1 MNKCV
6 TSNASRR
13 EFLRQASALSIAGT
27 ATPFALNLASI
38 GAASAQ
44 VAGGYKALVCVF
56 LYGANDGHNTV
67 VPYDVANYQKYF
79 VGRQDIGWLTSALT
93 PLNTITPLPNG
104 LQLSLPTGPLAPLAT
119 LFDQQKC
126 AIVANVGPLIQPTT
140 RTNFQTPGYPLP
152 PKLFSHNDQQSVWQA
167 SAPEGATYG
176 WGGRIGDLL
185 ASQNGSSIF
194 TCLNVSG
201 NAVFLS
207 GQQVQPFQ
215 LDATQGAV
223 GFSALAGGTPTLYG
237 SAAASTALRTVLTRN
252 RTHLFEN
259 ETVKVNTRSIDA
271 NTALAAALAGAPAL
285 TPPAGNSLATQL
297 AMVAKVISVRAALG
311 AARQVFLVSMG
322 GYDTHSAQ
330 VTTQTNLLSQL
341 ASAISFFQST
351 MDGMGTA
358 NDVTLFT
365 ASDFGRTLIENGDGS
380 DHGWGSHHFV
390 VGGAVKGKEIYGA
403 FPDLTLNVS
412 TDAGNGRLIPTTSVE
427 QYAATMAKWMGVTD
441 ANLPVILPNLI
452 NFSQQNLG
460 FMN

>member
-1 MNKCV
+1 MTTK
-6 TSNASRR
+6 ASRR

-27 ATPFALNLASI
+27 AAPFALNLASI

-44 VAGGYKALVCVF
+44 MTGGYKALVCVF

-67 VPYDVANYQKYF
+67 VPFDAANYSKYS
-79 VGRQDIGWLTSALT
+79 VGRQGIAWNQATQLTQLVPLT
-93 PLNTITPLPNG
+93 PLPGG
-104 LQLSLPTGPLAPLAT
+104 LQLSLPTPLAPLVT

-126 AIVANVGPLIQPTT
+126 AIVSNVGPLIQPTT
-140 RTNFQTPGYPLP
+140 RTQFQTPGYPLP
-152 PKLFSHNDQQSVWQA
+152 PKLFSHNDQQSVWQS
-167 SAPEGATYG
+167 SAPEGAKYG

-185 ASQNGSSIF
+185 AAQNGNSIF

-207 GQQVQPFQ
+207 GQTAQPFQ

-223 GFSALAGGTPTLYG
+223 GFSALTGATPTLYG
-237 SAAASTALRTVLTRN
+237 SAAASSALRTVLTRN
-252 RTHLFEN
+252 RTHLFESD
-259 ETVKVNTRSIDA
+259 TVKVNTRSIDA
-271 NTALAAALAGAPAL
+271 NTLLSQALIGAPVL

-297 AMVAKVISVRAALG
+297 AMVAKVISVRSALG

-322 GYDTHSAQ
+322 GYDTHSGQ
-330 VTTQTNLLSQL
+330 VATQTNLLTQL
-341 ASAISFFQST
+341 AAAISFFQTT
-351 MDGMGTA
+351 MDTMGTA

-365 ASDFGRTLIENGDGS
+365 ASDFGRTLIQNGDGS

-390 VGGAVKGKEIYGA
+390 VGGGVKGKQIYGT
-403 FPDLTLNVS
+403 FPDLAPS
-412 TDAGNGRLIPTTSVE
+412 MPTDAGNGRLIPTTSVE

-441 ANLPVILPNLI
+441 ANLPVILPNLV
-452 NFSQQNLG
+452 NFSQPNLG